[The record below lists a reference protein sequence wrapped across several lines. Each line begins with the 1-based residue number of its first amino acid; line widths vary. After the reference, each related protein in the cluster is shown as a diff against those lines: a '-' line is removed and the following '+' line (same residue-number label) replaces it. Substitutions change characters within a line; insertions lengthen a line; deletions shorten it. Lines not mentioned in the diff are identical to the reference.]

1 MNVFFVLE
9 PLFVRD
15 VLLRQGNA
23 LLYLWG
29 AHGLGALAGAIAI
42 TRARNTAGHEARMVC
57 AGVVLVGAGIVV
69 YTAVGRYPV
78 ALVASAASGV
88 GFALFFPPLLAL
100 IQRVIPED
108 QRGRVTS
115 VFVALQETAGLA
127 SSLALLAFG
136 GRRGRA
142 AHPGGVGR
150 RPRGDGRRWGC
161 ARSPA
166 CRRGGRR

>member
-1 MNVFFVLE
+1 
-9 PLFVRD
+9 
-15 VLLRQGNA
+15 
-23 LLYLWG
+23 
-29 AHGLGALAGAIAI
+29 
-42 TRARNTAGHEARMVC
+42 
-57 AGVVLVGAGIVV
+57 VLVGAGIVV

-78 ALVASAASGV
+78 ALVASAASGG

-136 GRRGRA
+136 GIVAVQPTLVASGAVLTAMGVMGLRA
-142 AHPGGVGR
+142 V
-150 RPRGDGRRWGC
+150 
-161 ARSPA
+161 ARSTTEA
-166 CRRGGRR
+166 ARDRTAA